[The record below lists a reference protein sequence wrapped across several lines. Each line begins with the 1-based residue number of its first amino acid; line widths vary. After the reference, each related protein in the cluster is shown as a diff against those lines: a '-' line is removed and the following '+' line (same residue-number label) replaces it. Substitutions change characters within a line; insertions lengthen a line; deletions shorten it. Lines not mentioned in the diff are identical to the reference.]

1 MEKLLEVIQNLQKDK
16 RLYTYDE
23 ASTKQAVILP
33 ILHIL
38 GWDTYKID
46 EVTPEYSLR
55 GKKVD
60 YCLRHNGSNRI
71 FLEVKKVSEELENHE
86 EQLLMYC
93 FEEGIKLAVLTNG
106 INWWFYLPL
115 KEGNW
120 REKRKFYAIEIYVQ
134 SPEEI
139 VDKFVSFLSKDKVV
153 SGEAFNNAEKI
164 YENKQKQTKIK
175 EAIPS
180 AWYKLINESNEELI
194 KLISETTEKISGYYP
209 QIEEIEDFLSH
220 YLQNERPQIINK
232 KTSINNQKKET
243 STYIR
248 KGYTG
253 QKIISFKLKESK
265 VLVKSWREL
274 LLKLCELILASVG
287 QLDFQKVLQL
297 EGTKRPYFSKDP
309 NALRTPEKIKN
320 TDIYVETNL
329 SANSIVQLG
338 KIIISLFGY
347 EDKDL
352 LIVSE

>member
-1 MEKLLEVIQNLQKDK
+1 MDNLLELIRDLQKDK
-16 RLYTYDE
+16 RIYTYDE

-33 ILHIL
+33 ILNFL
-38 GWDTYKID
+38 GWSTPKID

-60 YCLRHNGSNRI
+60 YCLRHNGSNKI
-71 FLEVKKVSEELENHE
+71 FLEVKKVSEELEKHE

-93 FEEGIKLAVLTNG
+93 FEEGTKLAVLTNG

-139 VDKFVSFLSKDKVV
+139 VDKFVSFLSKDKVI
-153 SGEAFNNAEKI
+153 SGEAFNNAERI

-175 EAIPS
+175 EAIPR
-180 AWYKLINESNEELI
+180 AWYTLLNESNEELI
-194 KLISETTEKISGYYP
+194 KLIGETTEIISGYYP
-209 QIEEIEDFLSH
+209 EIEEIEEFLGN
-220 YLQNERPQIINK
+220 YLQKERIIHNPKKIMNNK
-232 KTSINNQKKET
+232 QKKENT
-243 STYIR
+243 AYIR

-253 QKIISFKLKESK
+253 QKIVSFRFENHNF
-265 VLVKSWREL
+265 LVKSWREL
-274 LLKLCELILASVG
+274 LLSICEIMFSKVGLIN
-287 QLDFQKVLQL
+287 FQKVLQL
-297 EGTKRPYFSKDP
+297 EGKKRPYFSKDP

-320 TDIYVETNL
+320 TDIYIETNL
-329 SANSIVQLG
+329 SANSIVQLS
-338 KIIISLFGY
+338 KIVISLFGY

-352 LIVSE
+352 IIVSE

>member
-1 MEKLLEVIQNLQKDK
+1 MENLLQLISNLQKDK

-38 GWDTYKID
+38 GWNTYKID

-55 GKKVD
+55 GKRVD

-120 REKRKFYAIEIYVQ
+120 RERRKFYAIDIYVQ

-139 VDKFVSFLSKDKVV
+139 VDKFVSFLSKDKVI
-153 SGEAFNNAEKI
+153 SGEAFTNAEKV

-175 EAIPS
+175 EAIPK
-180 AWYKLINESNEELI
+180 AWYKLINESNEDLI
-194 KLISETTEKISGYYP
+194 KLISETTENLSGYYP
-209 QIEEIEDFLSH
+209 QIEEIEEFLGN
-220 YLQNERPQIINK
+220 YLTKDIPLHNNK
-232 KTSINNQKKET
+232 KIITSPKKEKT
-243 STYIR
+243 TYVR

-253 QKIISFKLKESK
+253 QKIVSFKFKGNNI
-265 VLVKSWREL
+265 VVKSWKEL
-274 LLKLCELILASVG
+274 LLGLCDVLLAEVG
-287 QLDFQKVLQL
+287 HIEFQKVLQL

-309 NALRTPEKIKN
+309 NPLREPKKINN

-329 SANSIVQLG
+329 SANSIVQLS
-338 KIIISLFGY
+338 KIVISLFGY
-347 EDKDL
+347 QDNDL
-352 LIVSE
+352 TIISE

>member
-1 MEKLLEVIQNLQKDK
+1 MENLLQLISNLQKDK

-38 GWDTYKID
+38 GWNTYKID

-55 GKKVD
+55 GKRVD

-120 REKRKFYAIEIYVQ
+120 RERRKFYAIDIYVQ

-139 VDKFVSFLSKDKVV
+139 VDKFVSFLSKDKVI
-153 SGEAFNNAEKI
+153 SGEAFTNAEKV

-175 EAIPS
+175 EAIPK
-180 AWYKLINESNEELI
+180 AWYKLINESNEDLI
-194 KLISETTEKISGYYP
+194 KLISETTENLSGYYP
-209 QIEEIEDFLSH
+209 QIEEIEEFLGN
-220 YLQNERPQIINK
+220 YLIKDIPLHNNK
-232 KTSINNQKKET
+232 KIITSTKKEKN
-243 STYIR
+243 TYVR

-253 QKIISFKLKESK
+253 QKIVSFKFKGSNI
-265 VLVKSWREL
+265 VVKSWKEL
-274 LLKLCELILASVG
+274 LLGLCDILLAEIG
-287 QLDFQKVLQL
+287 HIEFQKVLQL

-309 NALRTPEKIKN
+309 NSLREPKKIKN
-320 TDIYVETNL
+320 TDVYVETNL
-329 SANSIVQLG
+329 SANSIVQLS
-338 KIIISLFGY
+338 KIVISLFGY
-347 EDKDL
+347 QDNDL
-352 LIVSE
+352 TIISE

>member
-1 MEKLLEVIQNLQKDK
+1 MENLLQLISNLQKDK

-38 GWDTYKID
+38 GWNTYKID

-55 GKKVD
+55 GKRVD

-120 REKRKFYAIEIYVQ
+120 RERRKFYAIDIYVQ

-139 VDKFVSFLSKDKVV
+139 VDKFVSFLSKDKVI
-153 SGEAFNNAEKI
+153 SGEAFTNAEKV

-175 EAIPS
+175 EAIPK
-180 AWYKLINESNEELI
+180 AWYKLINESNEDLI
-194 KLISETTEKISGYYP
+194 KLISETTENLSGYYP
-209 QIEEIEDFLSH
+209 QIEEIEEFLGN
-220 YLQNERPQIINK
+220 YLKKDIPLHNNKII
-232 KTSINNQKKET
+232 TSTKKEKN
-243 STYIR
+243 TYVR

-253 QKIISFKLKESK
+253 QKIVSFKFKGSNI
-265 VLVKSWREL
+265 VVKSWKEL
-274 LLKLCELILASVG
+274 LLGLCDILLAEIG
-287 QLDFQKVLQL
+287 HIDFQKVLQL

-309 NALRTPEKIKN
+309 NSLREPKKIKN

-329 SANSIVQLG
+329 SANSIVQLS
-338 KIIISLFGY
+338 KIVISLFGY
-347 EDKDL
+347 QDNDL
-352 LIVSE
+352 TIISE

>member
-1 MEKLLEVIQNLQKDK
+1 MDNLLELIRDLQKDK

-33 ILHIL
+33 ILKFL
-38 GWDTYKID
+38 GWNTHKID

-60 YCLRHNGSNRI
+60 YCLRHNGSNKI
-71 FLEVKKVSEELENHE
+71 FLEVKKISEELEKHE

-93 FEEGIKLAVLTNG
+93 FQEGIKLAVLTNG

-115 KEGNW
+115 QEGNW
-120 REKRKFYAIEIYVQ
+120 SEKRKFYAIEIYFQ

-139 VDKFVSFLSKDKVV
+139 GDKFVSFLSKDKVI

-164 YENKQKQTKIK
+164 YENKQKQNKIK
-175 EAIPS
+175 EAIPR
-180 AWYKLINESNEELI
+180 AWYELINESNEELI

-209 QIEEIEDFLSH
+209 QIEEIEDFLGK
-220 YLQNERPQIINK
+220 YLQKEYPRPRTKEINDN
-232 KTSINNQKKET
+232 TQKKEP

-253 QKIISFKLKESK
+253 QKIVSFKFKGNN

-274 LLKLCELILASVG
+274 LLSLCEIILANVG
-287 QLDFQKVLQL
+287 QIDFQKVLQL
-297 EGTKRPYFSKDP
+297 EGSKRPYFSKDP
-309 NALRTPEKIKN
+309 NELREPKKIKN
-320 TDIYVETNL
+320 TDIYVGTNL
-329 SANSIVQLG
+329 SANSIVQLA
-338 KIIISLFGY
+338 KIVISLFGY

-352 LIVSE
+352 IIVSE